1 MKMIT
6 GLRGGAMGVVSGIK
20 GWCLAGAMGGLGRML
35 ASSWTT
41 ADVTILLYTGLVGLV
56 LGMMAGAAVGAAYGF
71 AAGAASGRWHG
82 RTPAWWWGLA
92 FLVGASLGW
101 LMVPERP
108 WLGAL
113 LGLLLAP
120 LAARISQRDFERIVA
135 LQGEGEQGSRG
146 VRE

>member
-35 ASSWTT
+35 VSSWAT
-41 ADVTILLYTGLVGLV
+41 ADVTILLYTGLVGFV

-71 AAGAASGRWHG
+71 VAGAASGRWHSH
-82 RTPAWWWGLA
+82 TQTWWWGFAL
-92 FLVGASLGW
+92 LVGASLGW
-101 LMVPERP
+101 LMAPERP
-108 WLGAL
+108 WLGTL

-120 LAARISQRDFERIVA
+120 LAARISQQDFERIVDM
-135 LQGEGEQGSRG
+135 Q
-146 VRE
+146 RE